1 MVTPLCVV
9 DGLSLERGSLWKGQK
24 RNNRYQA
31 LVLISFHPS
40 LPEIWVFLLWPFLEC
55 GLNQESH

>member
-9 DGLSLERGSLWKGQK
+9 DGLSLERGSLWKGQQ

-31 LVLISFHPS
+31 LVLISFHPP
-40 LPEIWVFLLWPFLEC
+40 LPEIWVFSYGHFWSV
-55 GLNQESH
+55 G